1 MTLALCYASMAPWV
15 ESEGY
20 RSLNTAPDTLI
31 EKAREYARVRRRAEE
46 LQSVLAKMD
55 AADPALKKN
64 VPEALRSS
72 AEVALGDLAG
82 SGDEA
87 RRLYASVAKMD
98 AEPAFI
104 KALSLTVQ
112 GNAALVK
119 KDYSQARAL
128 YQSALQNYPGFIDAR
143 KQLVEVDFQ
152 EGAGMVMTG
161 AGAKA
166 GKLLLYRAYE
176 ESDAVI
182 EAALER
188 PSWMPFMTRDK
199 FLADTYSIRA
209 AVIAAVNAIEK
220 GRLKNKA
227 KLEKEFKAAL
237 DEAVRLNP
245 QGKLARDLLARYSK
259 EGF

>member
-1 MTLALCYASMAPWV
+1 MTLALCYASMAHWV

-20 RSLNTAPDTLI
+20 SSMNTAPDTLI

-209 AVIAAVNAIEK
+209 AVIGGQLIEK
-220 GRLKNKA
+220 AG
-227 KLEKEFKAAL
+227 
-237 DEAVRLNP
+237 
-245 QGKLARDLLARYSK
+245 
-259 EGF
+259 